1 MVATRRYVA
10 ALLMIASACARSS
23 SSSGGGEPPRTGTSP
38 RVARNPNVI
47 TTEELR
53 DPVIISMDALK
64 AIRYLRPMFF
74 RTAGPQS
81 FGDQSAGLVQISPDF
96 GPLQPL
102 SQLNTFTTI
111 TLVEVRYLDAN
122 EAMAR
127 FGVHA
132 KGGPVIVLLSRMQ

>member
-1 MVATRRYVA
+1 MVATRRCVA

-23 SSSGGGEPPRTGTSP
+23 SSSGSGERETSP
-38 RVARNPNVI
+38 RVARNPNII
-47 TTEELR
+47 TMEELR

-127 FGVHA
+127 FGVRA